1 MSATTSQPKLPT
13 SSRVPRPAMPWYLY
27 LALKQ
32 LFPTGKRFP
41 FFTAISILGV
51 ALGVALLVIS
61 TSVMGGFGHEIRRMI
76 VDTQGE
82 VQVRGHGLVSNPAE
96 LQEQIA
102 KVPGVIGTT
111 PFAEGPVMLES
122 DRKPAFPMMQG
133 IDVNRVT
140 SVVPLDRYIRVG
152 SLDELDDDSIILSA
166 NLALSIGAR
175 LGGTVEVYSPLL
187 LEKFKNDEVFLPR
200 QLTVVGIFEV
210 GHQQLDSSLVIVT
223 LRLMQDLYGL
233 GKSVHGINVKLADG
247 VDADAAASAINAAL
261 PLTADATARSWM
273 DANQDFLF
281 VLSLEKNMIFFLL
294 TFIIIVSAFSVTSSL
309 LISVV
314 RKTREIGLLGALG
327 GKSRHVA
334 ACFCVQGML
343 IGCVGTLAG
352 LGLGFTALFFRND
365 LIRVFTEL
373 TGSQEVLVRFYQ
385 FSQLP
390 QHTSGSDIR
399 LIVICSIVISTLA
412 GLLPAWRAARLK
424 PVEALRSE

>member
-1 MSATTSQPKLPT
+1 
-13 SSRVPRPAMPWYLY
+13 MPWYLY

-82 VQVRGHGLVSNPAE
+82 VQVRGHGLVANPSE

-102 KVPGVIGTT
+102 KVPGVIATT

-122 DRKPAFPMMQG
+122 ERKPAFPMMQG

-175 LGGTVEVYSPLL
+175 MGGTVEVYSPLL

-200 QLTVVGIFEV
+200 QLRVVGIFEV
-210 GHQQLDSSLVIVT
+210 GHQQLDSSLVLVT

-233 GKSVHGINVKLADG
+233 GKNVHGINVKLADG
-247 VDADAAASAINAAL
+247 IDADAAASAINAAL
-261 PLTADATARSWM
+261 PLNADATARSWM

-343 IGCVGTLAG
+343 IGFVGTLAG

-365 LIRVFTEL
+365 LVRVFTEF
-373 TGSQEVLVRFYQ
+373 TGSQEVLTRFYQ

-390 QHTSGSDIR
+390 QHTTGSDIR
-399 LIVICSIVISTLA
+399 LIVICSVVISTLA

>member
-1 MSATTSQPKLPT
+1 
-13 SSRVPRPAMPWYLY
+13 MPWYLY

-51 ALGVALLVIS
+51 ALGVALLVVS

-76 VDTQGE
+76 VETQGE
-82 VQVRGHGLVSNPAE
+82 VQVRGQGLVNNPAE
-96 LQEQIA
+96 LRAKIA
-102 KVPGVIGTT
+102 SVPGVIATT
-111 PFAEGPVMLES
+111 PFAEGPVMLEF
-122 DRKPAFPMMQG
+122 DRKPAFPGMQG
-133 IDVNRVT
+133 IDLNSVT
-140 SVVPLDRYIRVG
+140 GVVPLERYIRVG
-152 SLDELDDDSIILSA
+152 ALDNLDDDSIILSA
-166 NLALSIGAR
+166 NLAVSLGAR
-175 LGGTVEVYSPLL
+175 MGSTVEVYSPLL
-187 LEKFKNDEVFLPR
+187 LERLKRDELLLPR

-210 GHQQLDSSLVIVT
+210 GHQQLDSSVVLVT

-233 GKSVHGINVKLADG
+233 GQGVHGVNVKIADNME
-247 VDADAAASAINAAL
+247 ADQATSAINQAL
-261 PLTADATARSWM
+261 LTEPGAIARSWM

-281 VLSLEKNMIFFLL
+281 VLALEKNMIFFLL
-294 TFIIIVSAFSVTSSL
+294 TFIIIVSAFSVASSL

-327 GKSRHVA
+327 GKPSHVA
-334 ACFCVQGML
+334 ACFCFQGLL
-343 IGCVGTLAG
+343 IGCVGTLTG
-352 LGLGFTALFFRND
+352 LGLGFTALYFRNNI
-365 LIRVFTEL
+365 IRVFTEL

-390 QHTSGSDIR
+390 AHTARSDI
-399 LIVICSIVISTLA
+399 LMIVVCSVVISTIA